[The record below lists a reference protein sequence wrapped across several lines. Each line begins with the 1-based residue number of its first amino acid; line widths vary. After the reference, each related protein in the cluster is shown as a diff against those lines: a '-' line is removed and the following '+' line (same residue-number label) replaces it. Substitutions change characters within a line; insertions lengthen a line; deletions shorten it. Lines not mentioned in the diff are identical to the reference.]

1 MDIGIDISSQLFPN
15 PFTMLYT
22 LLVTAVLFFFVYKF
36 LFNPA
41 REIIAK
47 RADYVQSKLDDAD
60 KLNAEA
66 HENLK
71 TSNMEIEKAQ
81 KLSHEIVESAKK
93 EAQDVRDSIVS
104 DAKEKSDE
112 ILRKAHDRIKKE
124 ELELKKDISKEIV
137 DVALAAS
144 EKLITSKELDK
155 QDELSIKKFVEELS
169 DESDK

>member
-41 REIIAK
+41 REMIAK

-71 TSNMEIEKAQ
+71 TSNMEAQ

>member
-41 REIIAK
+41 REMMAK

-66 HENLK
+66 H
-71 TSNMEIEKAQ
+71 
-81 KLSHEIVESAKK
+81 
-93 EAQDVRDSIVS
+93 
-104 DAKEKSDE
+104 
-112 ILRKAHDRIKKE
+112 
-124 ELELKKDISKEIV
+124 
-137 DVALAAS
+137 
-144 EKLITSKELDK
+144 
-155 QDELSIKKFVEELS
+155 
-169 DESDK
+169 